1 MERFGNLGNARDWAG
16 NWRSHGGYVTAKPA
30 LHDVACF
37 QPNVDGA
44 DAVFGHVGV
53 VVAISGVLFTVSEM
67 NGPAGPGRTDDRVC
81 RLASGVSFLRESAPL
96 PPVPPITPGGSE
108 DMLYQDSGDTVWL
121 VTGGVKVALGDPN
134 DVKVFLGIGWKMV
147 THVQLTALTQSRLA
161 KLPEIT

>member
-16 NWRSHGGYVTAKPA
+16 NWRSHGGYVTSKPA

-44 DAVFGHVGV
+44 DAVFGHVAV

-81 RLASGVSFLRESAPL
+81 RLASGVSFLAQNSPAP
-96 PPVPPITPGGSE
+96 PPAPPSPTGGHR
-108 DMLYQDSGDTVWL
+108 MWLYQATNGTVYL
-121 VTGGVKVALGDPN
+121 VAGNTLIALSSPADE
-134 DVKVFLGIGWKMV
+134 KVFLAAGAPVIAEAS
-147 THVQLTALTQSRLA
+147 LTPALQAELA
-161 KLPEIT
+161 KLPKV